1 MDLKEFIHRWLT
13 RHTTGPNR
21 ILHTIGIPATIVAVV
36 LLFFHL
42 WLLAAVCFVGGYVL
56 QTIGHYLEGSRV
68 GEVLLLKKIV
78 FPSGGFAKRFSIIC
92 LVLAV
97 LVVGGLLIQSLVSRC
112 VYFNFYQSVGAGMYR
127 SGQMPPERLGTII
140 DKLGIKTVV
149 NLRGEED
156 KPWYVA
162 ERETVEQN
170 EARLINLGFSA
181 SRYPDPARLREL
193 LDVVERIEP
202 PFLVHCKGGAD
213 RTGLFF
219 VLLALREGQ
228 SWSEAMRQL
237 SLLRFNYYD
246 RMKSATITY
255 PLYDF
260 ADYADEHHW
269 PRDLKHFR
277 QWLKSEHARQT
288 HQNWLQQQNR

>member
-1 MDLKEFIHRWLT
+1 
-13 RHTTGPNR
+13 
-21 ILHTIGIPATIVAVV
+21 
-36 LLFFHL
+36 
-42 WLLAAVCFVGGYVL
+42 
-56 QTIGHYLEGSRV
+56 
-68 GEVLLLKKIV
+68 
-78 FPSGGFAKRFSIIC
+78 
-92 LVLAV
+92 
-97 LVVGGLLIQSLVSRC
+97 
-112 VYFNFYQSVGAGMYR
+112 MYR
-127 SGQMPPERLGTII
+127 SGQISPERLGTII

-162 ERETVEQN
+162 EREVVEHN
-170 EARLINLGFSA
+170 GARLVNLGFSA

-193 LDVVERIEP
+193 LDVIERIEP

-237 SLLRFNYYD
+237 SLLRFNYYY

-260 ADYADEHHW
+260 ADYADEHHL
-269 PRDLKHFR
+269 PRDLKQFR
-277 QWLKSEHARQT
+277 RWLRSDHARQT